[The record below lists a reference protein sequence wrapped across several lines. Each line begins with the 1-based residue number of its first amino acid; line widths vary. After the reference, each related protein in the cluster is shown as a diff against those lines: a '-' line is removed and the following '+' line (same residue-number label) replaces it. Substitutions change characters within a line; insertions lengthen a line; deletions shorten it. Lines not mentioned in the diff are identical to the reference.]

1 VEQLPQ
7 GIAGKTSYVLQA
19 FAQALFRNGANEF
32 AVLERTNGR
41 IGNLPVNFDGT
52 NEPMDGNFFYC
63 DFRFQTAPPVDTN
76 PPTVSIDF
84 PVPNAAFTN
93 GGDLTVQGTAED
105 NVGLAEVF
113 CVLTAVTAGHGDVS
127 GTNAA
132 VGTTNWSLD
141 LGTNA
146 PGVFQLMAYAQD
158 GAGNLSA
165 AATVYF
171 TNLVVLTIITNIDA
185 QTTTNEQYLVPGQPY
200 LLAPAP
206 LPGKQFV
213 TWENQGVVSI
223 DPEQEFTAETNFT
236 VTVTFVSTNLPPGLT
251 ISSPVAGSVVQTTND
266 ALRACFENG
275 KRSIISKL
283 LMLYNIRPLS

>member
-1 VEQLPQ
+1 
-7 GIAGKTSYVLQA
+7 
-19 FAQALFRNGANEF
+19 
-32 AVLERTNGR
+32 
-41 IGNLPVNFDGT
+41 
-52 NEPMDGNFFYC
+52 
-63 DFRFQTAPPVDTN
+63 
-76 PPTVSIDF
+76 
-84 PVPNAAFTN
+84 
-93 GGDLTVQGTAED
+93 
-105 NVGLAEVF
+105 
-113 CVLTAVTAGHGDVS
+113 
-127 GTNAA
+127 
-132 VGTTNWSLD
+132 
-141 LGTNA
+141 
-146 PGVFQLMAYAQD
+146 MAYAQD